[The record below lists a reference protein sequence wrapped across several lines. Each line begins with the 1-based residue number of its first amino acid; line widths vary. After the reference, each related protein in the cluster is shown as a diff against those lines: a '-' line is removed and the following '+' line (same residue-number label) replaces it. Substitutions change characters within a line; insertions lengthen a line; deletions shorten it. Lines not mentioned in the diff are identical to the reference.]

1 MNDLIYERVFERD
14 GTYWIRETTPDGTS
28 RRIEEY
34 QLDYTRWLAA
44 GGVPDDVPYVPP
56 SLESVKAAKISEIQS
71 ASDAA
76 MAQVEEG
83 YTQGEIK
90 SFDRQ
95 RAGALDILAGL
106 TTTEDAQYVAA
117 LAAARVQSGD
127 SECTAAWL
135 AQRIKD
141 NADMAAAYTIQILGK
156 QQGLEA
162 RVRAAS
168 TIADVEAVVW

>member
-1 MNDLIYERVFERD
+1 MNELVYEKVYQSD
-14 GTYWIRETTPDGTS
+14 GTYWLRETAPDGNA

-34 QLDYTRWLAA
+34 QTDYTRWLAA

-56 SLESVKAAKISEIQS
+56 SLESVKAAKIAEIQS

-76 MAQVEEG
+76 MMQVEAG
-83 YTQGEIK
+83 YTHGEIK

-95 RAGALDILAGL
+95 RAGAVDILSGN
-106 TTTEDAQYVAA
+106 TTTEDAQYVAS
-117 LAAARVQSGD
+117 LAAARAQSGD
-127 SECTAAWL
+127 SECTTGWL

-141 NADMAAAYTIQILGK
+141 NAAAAAGYTIAILGK

-168 TIADVEAVVW
+168 TISDVEAVEW